1 MKRIKQEN
9 YFSPENNIK
18 YAGYSQIKSFLSCEK
33 AALAELTGEWIEEKS
48 ESLLVSSYLDEKIS
62 GTLDDFIQK
71 NPEVFTKQGE
81 LKAQYKHIED
91 IYNEIN
97 SERNNIFKKYLN
109 GEHQVIMTGSISNVP
124 VKIKIDSYFKDKCIV
139 DLKCVKDFNLIFNE
153 KTHEKQN
160 FIDYYDY
167 ILQASL
173 YQEICY
179 QATGKRLP
187 FIIAA
192 CTKEKYP
199 QFALL
204 QIPQQVMD
212 EKLEFLKQYLP
223 HLQEVKQGKVKP
235 TSCGKCNYC
244 ISQKKC
250 DRIYYYD
257 DFWNQEIKI

>member
-1 MKRIKQEN
+1 MENLNEKN
-9 YFSPENNIK
+9 YFSNENNIK
-18 YAGYSQIKSFLSCEK
+18 YTGSSQIKSFISCEK
-33 AALAELTGEWIEEKS
+33 AALAELNGEWNKEKTDA
-48 ESLLVSSYLDEKIS
+48 LLTSSYLDEKIS
-62 GTLDDFIQK
+62 GTLNDFIQE
-71 NPEVFTKQGE
+71 NPELFTKQGE

-97 SERNNIFKKYLN
+97 SERNNMFKKYLS
-109 GEHQVIMTGSISNVP
+109 GEHQVIMTGNVSNVP

-153 KTHEKQN
+153 ETHQKEN
-160 FIDYYDY
+160 FVDYYDY

-179 QATGKRLP
+179 QTTGKRLP

-204 QIPQQVMD
+204 QIPQ
-212 EKLEFLKQYLP
+212 EKLDLKMQFLKSYLP
-223 HLQEVKQGKVKP
+223 HLQDLKQGKVKP
-235 TSCGKCNYC
+235 ISCECCDYC
-244 ISQKKC
+244 ISKKKC
-250 DRIYYYD
+250 DKIYYYE
-257 DFWNQEIKI
+257 DFWRKEE